1 MAASV
6 IGNKELDI
14 KYGADY
20 VNTNVA
26 DDANYIIVESSK
38 PINFEDGIMVGGE
51 HVSSVAFEPILT
63 TGTQIATV
71 SIDGNET
78 TLYAPAGGGSG
89 SLENIVDGS
98 ATGSARSVGS
108 SSESS
113 SYTMGLNAIA
123 LGENS
128 KASGRSSFTEGGN
141 NTSSGDYSHSEGY
154 MTTASGLYSHAEGNS
169 TDATSQGTH
178 AEGYQTVAAAQGA
191 HAEGY
196 STTSAGT
203 GSHSEGSST
212 KALAQ
217 GAHSEGYMTIASGN
231 YSHAENRGTYATG
244 WESHAEGEYSVAS
257 GNQSHAEGYGTTTN
271 KTLTY
276 LEAGK
281 WTVTGDSTN
290 YIGTIVEYQDTAYK
304 ITSATYDSTNNLT
317 TLSVAIT
324 GEAGDTISAKFYNHF
339 AGSQG
344 AHTEGYNQKNNGSM
358 AHAEGQNNE
367 LTCVAG
373 HVEGTANV
381 VKGQNNNHG
390 EGTHNNIIGTS
401 SFSHVEGE
409 YNTIDSCSG
418 SHVEGAYNSASSTTK
433 VHVEGFHNIANHRS
447 QHVFGEYNIADTST
461 ASGLNKGTYVE
472 IVGNGTSDNA
482 RSNARTLDWY
492 GNETLA
498 GNLNVGGTLTVSG
511 SAVVAPVQ
519 SDWNQTDTSALDY
532 IKHKPT
538 VQTVS
543 VTRDLT
549 SGTKIAT
556 ITIDNVGT
564 DLYAPT
570 GGGGGTQV
578 QADWSQTDPSDPS
591 YILNKPTALSDF
603 TNDLGFIDNSVNNLT
618 NYTLSSNLS
627 TVATSGS
634 YNDLTNKPTI
644 PDAVTVT
651 QVQSTGTKIATITVG
666 STGTDI
672 YAPTG
677 GGVTEAYVKGWVG
690 NASITTS
697 GQSHWQ
703 GDDTFLTATPT
714 SDFTLNISSTSDSVL
729 ADRFIEYAGSITS
742 TNGGTLTVNLQES
755 GASIVWM
762 DGSSASSFTIGAGKT
777 YVYSIIYCKTAAK
790 AYGSIHEVG
799 HTGGTGSGLTMATS
813 ASSTPTVNVNTMT
826 FMSSTSISNI
836 ILTPDSHDTMASEW
850 SGVFTTGTSQTSVTF
865 SWSSGSPT
873 INWASSP
880 ANLLSN
886 TKYAF
891 SITGGVDFGFI
902 GSIVPLAY

>member
-20 VNTNVA
+20 LNTNVA

-51 HVSSVAFEPILT
+51 HVSSVAVEPILT
-63 TGTQIATV
+63 SGTQIATV

-108 SSESS
+108 SNESS

-141 NTSSGDYSHSEGY
+141 NISSGDYSHSEGY
-154 MTTASGLYSHAEGNS
+154 MVESSGLYSHAEGNN
-169 TDATSQGTH
+169 TQATAQGTH
-178 AEGYQTVAAAQGA
+178 AEGYQTEATANGA
-191 HAEGY
+191 HAEGFITI
-196 STTSAGT
+196 SSGIGA
-203 GSHSEGSST
+203 HAEGSST

-217 GAHSEGYMTIASGN
+217 GAHAEGYFSTASGN

-290 YIGTIVEYQDTAYK
+290 YMGTIVEYQNATYK
-304 ITSATYDSTNNLT
+304 ITVATYDSTSNLT

-339 AGSQG
+339 AGAQSS
-344 AHTEGYNQKNNGSM
+344 HSEGYNQKNNGSM

-373 HVEGTANV
+373 HVEGSVNV

-418 SHVEGAYNSASSTTK
+418 SHIEGSYNSASSTTK

-447 QHVFGEYNIADTST
+447 QHVFGEYNIADPST
-461 ASGLNKGTYVE
+461 AAGLNKGTYVE
-472 IVGNGTSDNA
+472 IVGNGTADNA
-482 RSNARTLDWY
+482 RSNARTLDWN

-498 GNLNVGGTLTVSG
+498 GNLNVGGTLTVGG

-519 SDWNQTDTSALDY
+519 SDWSQTDTSALDY

-570 GGGGGTQV
+570 GGGGVQV
-578 QADWSQTDPSDPS
+578 QADWAETDPSDLS

-634 YNDLTNKPTI
+634 YNDLSNKPTI

-672 YAPTG
+672 YAPV
-677 GGVTEAYVKGWVG
+677 GVTEAYVKGWVG
-690 NASITTS
+690 NENITNSNASVS
-697 GQSHWQ
+697 QV
-703 GDDTFLTATPT
+703 DDTFVTSSVSTNLTLTIT
-714 SDFTLNISSTSDSVL
+714 STDDTIL
-729 ADRFIEYAGSITS
+729 AGRFIEYAGSVTS
-742 TNGGTLTVNLQES
+742 TNGGTLTVTMPS
-755 GASIVWM
+755 GTSIKWQN
-762 DGSSASSFTIGAGKT
+762 GTSLTLEAGKT
-777 YVYSIIYCKTAAK
+777 YVYSIVYCANASI
-790 AYGSIHEVG
+790 AFGSIQE
-799 HTGGTGSGLTMATS
+799 
-813 ASSTPTVNVNTMT
+813 
-826 FMSSTSISNI
+826 F
-836 ILTPDSHDTMASEW
+836 
-850 SGVFTTGTSQTSVTF
+850 VT
-865 SWSSGSPT
+865 
-873 INWASSP
+873 
-880 ANLLSN
+880 LS
-886 TKYAF
+886 
-891 SITGGVDFGFI
+891 
-902 GSIVPLAY
+902 